1 MVQCLK
7 QQSKTTFLTSAITGT
22 NSCTSGGCIKN
33 SIFGHL
39 PYIHAHCHGV
49 KPYWFHGAGAHI
61 LQNAGDSTA
70 TGLVFGAWQNEKKNF
85 VREIARLISLND
97 RVKKIIFLIQT
108 LLKRSFLNSV
118 SNSVS
123 DSFYILLCSAGSCL
137 LALRNDSSALLGRW
151 LLWSGQK
158 IL

>member
-1 MVQCLK
+1 MVWNHIDSMGLELTFYKMQETA
-7 QQSKTTFLTSAITGT
+7 QQ
-22 NSCTSGGCIKN
+22 
-33 SIFGHL
+33 
-39 PYIHAHCHGV
+39 
-49 KPYWFHGAGAHI
+49 
-61 LQNAGDSTA
+61 Q
-70 TGLVFGAWQNEKKNF
+70 GLYLVHDKMKKKIF
-85 VREIARLISLND
+85 VREIARLISFLLND

-151 LLWSGQK
+151 LL
-158 IL
+158 